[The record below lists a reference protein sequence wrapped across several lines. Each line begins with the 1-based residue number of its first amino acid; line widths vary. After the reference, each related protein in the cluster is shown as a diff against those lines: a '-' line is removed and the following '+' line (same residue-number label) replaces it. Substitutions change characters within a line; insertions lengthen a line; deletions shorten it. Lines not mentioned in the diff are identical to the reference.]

1 MHTESNDLSQR
12 GKDKSKEKEYSSLET
27 MLVQLNIYEQK
38 VKLEI
43 DVSPC
48 KNINSEWIIDL
59 DVKHNAIKFEESLGK
74 KSI

>member
-1 MHTESNDLSQR
+1 MIFHKGAKTSQR
-12 GKDKSKEKEYSSLET
+12 RKNTLSLQT
-27 MLVQLNIYEQK
+27 ILVQLNIYEQK

-43 DVSPC
+43 DVSPY